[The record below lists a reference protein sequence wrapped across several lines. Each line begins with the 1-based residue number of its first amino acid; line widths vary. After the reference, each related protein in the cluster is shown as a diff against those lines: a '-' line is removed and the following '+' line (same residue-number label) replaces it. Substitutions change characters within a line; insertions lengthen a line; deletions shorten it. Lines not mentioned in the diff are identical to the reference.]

1 MLTPT
6 LLAIPNFSEGTDEK
20 VIEALR
26 EALAA
31 GSGARVLDV
40 HSDPD
45 HNRSVYTLVGSQA
58 QLVQALV
65 DGGKAAEGLIDLATQ
80 QGRHP
85 RVGALDI
92 APIVYMEPEGRG
104 PACAAA
110 LTLADRIGSELS
122 LPVFLYGE
130 LTEFTVTRAQL
141 RHGGPAELRRR
152 LEAGELQ
159 PDFGPATLPPDAG
172 AVLVS
177 ARAPLIAFNLELAPP
192 ADLARAREI
201 ARAIREGGSA
211 GLPQVRAI
219 GIELHAHGII
229 AQVSTNL
236 DDYTVTAPAAVIAA
250 VERFAPVTAVEFV
263 GLPPRAALADLPQ
276 GLTVKIHDSL
286 ENALATTARV
296 RASL

>member
-1 MLTPT
+1 MSTPT

-26 EALAA
+26 ETLAA
-31 GSGARVLDV
+31 DSGARVLDV
-40 HSDPD
+40 HSDSD
-45 HNRSVYTLVGSQA
+45 HNRSVYTLVGSQE

-65 DGGKAAEGLIDLATQ
+65 DGAAAAEGLIDLATHR
-80 QGRHP
+80 GRHP

-92 APIVYMEPEGRG
+92 APMVYMEPEGRG

-130 LTEFTVTRAQL
+130 LTEFRVTRAQL

-152 LEAGELQ
+152 IEARELR
-159 PDFGPATLPPDAG
+159 PDFGPAKLPLGSG
-172 AVLVS
+172 AVLVA

-192 ADLARAREI
+192 ADISRAREI
-201 ARAIREGGSA
+201 ASAIREGGSV
-211 GLPQVRAI
+211 GLAQVRAI
-219 GIELHAHGII
+219 GIELHAHGTV

-236 DDYTVTAPAAVIAA
+236 DDYTVTPPAAVIAA
-250 VERFAPVTAVEFV
+250 IERFAPVAAVEFV
-263 GLPPRAALADLPQ
+263 GLPPRAALADLPS
-276 GLTVKIHDSL
+276 GLTVKIHNCL
-286 ENALATTARV
+286 EDALATA
-296 RASL
+296 A